1 MATPFFSRFFNPT
14 PPAVVEAKTSGSL
27 LAYSHL
33 GQPVW
38 TPRDYGALA
47 REGFARN
54 AIAYRCVRMVA
65 EAAASVTL
73 ALQDGKGGTHPLS
86 SVFARPNPEQSGP
99 ELMEAFYGHL
109 QIAGNGWLELVSLDG
124 IPREICALRP
134 DRVRIIPG
142 KSGWPAGWEHEAAG
156 IKRRMWRDEAKG
168 RSPICHLKLFN
179 PNDDLYGQSPLEA
192 AAIAVDIHNA
202 GGAWNK
208 ALIDNAA
215 RPSGALVYRGTP
227 GNERLSE
234 EQFERLKAEL
244 TNAHT
249 GAANAGRPLLLEGG
263 LEWTPMSLTP
273 AEMDFVEARRAA
285 SRDIALAFGVPPML
299 LGIPGD
305 NTYANYREA
314 NLAFWRQ
321 TILPL
326 VNKAAATIGHWLEP
340 WSDGPLVVV
349 PELEGVPAL
358 AMDRE
363 ATWARLEATSF
374 LTLDEKRAL
383 AGFPPASL
391 PTQAQTQTPQGDC
404 A

>member
-1 MATPFFSRFFNPT
+1 MPTPFFSRFFKPT
-14 PPAVVEAKTSGSL
+14 PLPETEAKATSSL

-65 EAAASVTL
+65 EAAASVGL
-73 ALQDGKGGTHPLS
+73 HLQNGQGGTHPLAP
-86 SVFARPNPEQSGP
+86 VFARPNPEQSGP

-124 IPREICALRP
+124 VPREICALRP

-142 KSGWPAGWEHEAAG
+142 KSGWPAGWEHDGNG

-215 RPSGALVYRGTP
+215 RPSGALVYRGTQ

-234 EQFERLKAEL
+234 EQFDRLKAEL

-263 LEWTPMSLTP
+263 LEWTPMSMTP

-349 PELEGVPAL
+349 PDLEGVPAL
-358 AMDRE
+358 AIDRE
-363 ATWARLEATSF
+363 TTWARLEATSF
-374 LTLDEKRAL
+374 LSVEEKRAL
-383 AGFPPASL
+383 AGFPPAPDQL
-391 PTQAQTQTPQGDC
+391 QTIKGDLS
-404 A
+404 

>member
-1 MATPFFSRFFNPT
+1 MATPFFSRFFKAT
-14 PPAVVEAKTSGSL
+14 PAPEVKTTGSL
-27 LAYSHL
+27 LAYSRL

-47 REGFARN
+47 REGFQRN

-65 EAAASVTL
+65 EAAASV
-73 ALQDGKGGTHPLS
+73 ALKLEDGDGNPHALS
-86 SVFARPNPEQSGP
+86 AVFARPNPEQSGP
-99 ELMEAFYGHL
+99 ELLEAFYGHL
-109 QIAGNGWLELVSLDG
+109 QIAGNGWLELISLEG

-142 KSGWPAGWEHEAAG
+142 KSGWPAGWEHDGNG
-156 IKRRMWRDEAKG
+156 IKRRMWRDTATG

-179 PNDDLYGQSPLEA
+179 PTDDLYGQSPLEA

-215 RPSGALVYRGTP
+215 RPSGALVYRGTT

-234 EQFERLKAEL
+234 EQFERLKVEL

-263 LEWTPMSLTP
+263 LEWTSMSLTP
-273 AEMDFVEARRAA
+273 AEMDFVEARNA
-285 SRDIALAFGVPPML
+285 SARDIALAFGVPPML

-326 VNKAAATIGHWLEP
+326 VQKASATFAHWLAP
-340 WSDGPLVVV
+340 WSEGALNVRPDLD
-349 PELEGVPAL
+349 GVPAL
-358 AMDRE
+358 AGDQE
-363 ATWARLEATSF
+363 ILWGRLQATSF
-374 LTLDEKRAL
+374 LTTDEKRAL
-383 AGFPPASL
+383 AGFGPATMPIEEGAS
-391 PTQAQTQTPQGDC
+391 
-404 A
+404 

>member
-1 MATPFFSRFFNPT
+1 MPTPFLSRFFKT
-14 PPAVVEAKTSGSL
+14 PAKPVTEAKTSGSL

-47 REGFARN
+47 REGFQRN
-54 AIAYRCVRMVA
+54 AVAYRCVRMVA
-65 EAAASVTL
+65 EAAASV
-73 ALQDGKGGTHPLS
+73 ALRFEDEDGNLHPFS
-86 SVFARPNPEQSGP
+86 EVFARPNPEQSGP
-99 ELMEAFYGHL
+99 ELLEAFYGHL
-109 QIAGNGWLELVSLDG
+109 QIAGNGWLELVTLDG

-134 DRVRIIPG
+134 DRVRIIQG
-142 KSGWPAGWEHEAAG
+142 KSGWPVGWEHEG
-156 IKRRMWRDEAKG
+156 NGVKRRMMRDAVTG

-179 PNDDLYGQSPLEA
+179 PTDDLYGQSPLEA

-215 RPSGALVYRGTP
+215 RPSGALVYRGAD

-234 EQFERLKAEL
+234 DQFERLKAEL

-263 LEWTPMSLTP
+263 LEWTAMSLTP
-273 AEMDFVEARRAA
+273 AEMDFVEARNAA
-285 SRDIALAFGVPPML
+285 ARDIALAFGVPPML
-299 LGIPGD
+299 MGIPGD

-326 VNKAAATIGHWLEP
+326 VRKAAATFGHWLAP
-340 WSDGPLVVV
+340 WSDTPLSVRAD
-349 PELEGVPAL
+349 LEGVQAL
-358 AMDRE
+358 AGDQE
-363 ATWARLEATSF
+363 ILWNRLEATSF

-383 AGFPPASL
+383 AGYPPL
-391 PTQAQTQTPQGDC
+391 PANTDVEGA

>member
-1 MATPFFSRFFNPT
+1 MANTLFSRFFKPD
-14 PPAVVEAKTSGSL
+14 PPPVPEAKSSGAM

-47 REGFARN
+47 REGYARN

-65 EAAASVTL
+65 EAAASVPL
-73 ALQDGKGGTHPLS
+73 VLSDNEGRAHPL
-86 SVFARPNPEQSGP
+86 AAILERPNPEQSGP

-109 QIAGNGWLELVSLDG
+109 QIAGNGWLELVALDG
-124 IPREICALRP
+124 VPREICALRP

-142 KSGWPAGWEHEAAG
+142 KSGWPAGWEHDSNG
-156 IKRRMWRDEAKG
+156 VKRRMWRDGASG

-192 AAIAVDIHNA
+192 GAIAVDIHNA

-215 RPSGALVYRGTP
+215 RPSGALVFRGSQ

-234 EQFERLKAEL
+234 DQFERLKVEL
-244 TNAHT
+244 TQAHT

-285 SRDIALAFGVPPML
+285 ARDIALAFGVPPML

-326 VNKAAATIGHWLEP
+326 VSKAAATLGHWLEP
-340 WSDGPLVVV
+340 WSEVPLVVT
-349 PELEGVPAL
+349 PNLDGVSAL
-358 AMDRE
+358 SVDQE
-363 ATWARLEATSF
+363 IKWARLEATSF

-383 AGFPPASL
+383 AGLPPMPSPELNHA
-391 PTQAQTQTPQGDC
+391 TKGD
-404 A
+404 AL